1 MNALAGYL
9 TRLCRAIGQVVAW
22 LTVAMV
28 AVTLVVVVLRYLFD
42 LGWIWLQESVTWMH
56 AAVFM
61 LAAAYTLAEDEHVRV
76 DVLYRGMSP
85 RRQASVDLAGC
96 VLLLIPFCVYLVWA
110 SWDYAAMS
118 WSIREG
124 SREAGGLPYPFPSL
138 LKTLIPGT
146 AVLLTCQGV
155 AMVIERSARLFGRA
169 TDDAA
174 PAPRHHEGPA

>member
-1 MNALAGYL
+1 VIALASHF
-9 TRLCRAIGQVVAW
+9 TRLCRAIGHLVAW
-22 LTVAMV
+22 LTVVMV

-76 DVLYRGMSP
+76 DILYRGMTLQ
-85 RRQASVDLAGC
+85 RQAIVDLVGC
-96 VLLLIPFCVYLVWA
+96 VLLLIPFCIYLVWA
-110 SWDYAAMS
+110 SWDYAAVS

-138 LKTLIPGT
+138 LKTLIPVT
-146 AVLLTCQGV
+146 AVLLACQGV
-155 AMVIERSARLFGRA
+155 AMVIERAARLLGRA
-169 TDDAA
+169 ADGGA
-174 PAPRHHEGPA
+174 PASRYHEGPA